1 MKTTRSRSYLGV
13 SAIAVAAA
21 LSLAACG
28 PQDGTA
34 NAAVAMQPVPAT
46 TVPHAVAPQP
56 APRAPV
62 ERVAQAAPQ
71 QRVASATLGEV
82 RAIDAIRTRP
92 PGSGTGAVVGG
103 VLGAVLGNQIGK
115 GDGRA
120 AATVIGA
127 VGGGVIGN
135 NVERNHNEGV
145 SGYRVRVQFDN
156 GDSRTY
162 EEARLGDLRVGDRVR
177 VDGGR
182 VRRV

>member
-1 MKTTRSRSYLGV
+1 MNATRSHGYLTV
-13 SAIAVAAA
+13 SAVALAAA
-21 LSLAACG
+21 MSLAACG

-34 NAAVAMQPVPAT
+34 NAAAAIQPVPTQAN
-46 TVPHAVAPQP
+46 HAVA

-62 ERVAQAAPQ
+62 ERVVQAAP
-71 QRVASATLGEV
+71 RPVASATLGEA
-82 RAIDAIRTRP
+82 RAIDPIRTRP
-92 PGSGTGAVVGG
+92 AGSGAGAVVGG
-103 VLGAVLGNQIGK
+103 VLGAVLGNQVGK

-156 GDSRTY
+156 GDSRTF
-162 EEARLGDLRVGDRVR
+162 EEPRLGDLRVGDRVR
-177 VDGGR
+177 VDSGR
-182 VRRV
+182 VHRV